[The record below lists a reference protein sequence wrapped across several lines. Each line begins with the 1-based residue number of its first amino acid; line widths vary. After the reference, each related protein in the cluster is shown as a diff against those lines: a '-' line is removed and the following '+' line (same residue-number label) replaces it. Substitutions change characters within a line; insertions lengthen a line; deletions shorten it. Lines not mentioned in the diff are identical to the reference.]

1 MIKGPLLGELEQ
13 AVLKYLGDNGKSDA
27 KSMHKT
33 LGKKRGISLNTI
45 QSTLERLCNKRLLE
59 RTKISY
65 AYVYGT
71 AIERGE
77 LINIWINNMIKALK
91 TSKNEVML
99 SAFVD
104 LTSDID
110 SKHLQELEELIKK
123 KRAQLDD

>member
-13 AVLKYLGDNGKSDA
+13 AVLNYLWDNGKSDA
-27 KSMHKT
+27 KSIHKT

-45 QSTLERLCNKRLLE
+45 QSTLERLFSKRLLE
-59 RTKISY
+59 RAKISY
-65 AYVYGT
+65 AYVYDT

-77 LINIWINNMIKALK
+77 LINIWLNNMIKALK

-110 SKHLQELEELIKK
+110 ITHLQELEELIKK